1 MMKNAIPQGQ
11 VLSGFRVLD
20 LGSFITAPYA
30 AMLLAEMGAD
40 VIKIEKPGTGDPFR
54 AFGDGLYSSHFQAH
68 NRNKRSVA
76 LDFTKPSGRAALDTL
91 VSTADVL
98 LINVRPGV
106 EEKLGV
112 GAQRLQALNP
122 RLVYCAITGYG
133 ADGPYAER
141 PAYDNVGQ
149 ALSGWLSMFHEG
161 RDARVAGPAVSDAL
175 TGLFASM
182 GILGALLEREKTG
195 RGRKVEVSMLEATLA
210 FATEPLGKLFASGK
224 PVPFYSRAAASQSFL
239 VTCEDGDRI
248 ALHLSSPDKFWK
260 GLLKAISREDLSQK
274 YSDRSARVARYDE
287 LALDLAE
294 AFAQKARN
302 HWLPML
308 EQNDVPFAPERRLE
322 ELADDPQV
330 QHLDV
335 FYDMMHSRYGSVR
348 AAHRPVRY
356 DGDNHSNFMP
366 PPALGEHTQE
376 VLEAAGLSADDLEK
390 LAKEGAI

>member
-1 MMKNAIPQGQ
+1 MEQ

-30 AMLLAEMGAD
+30 AMLLGELGAD

-54 AFGDGLYSSHFQAH
+54 TFGSGLYSSHFQAH

-76 LDFTKPSGRAALDTL
+76 LDFTKPSGRAALDAL
-91 VSTADVL
+91 VATADVM

-106 EEKLGV
+106 EDKLGV

-133 ADGPYAER
+133 PDGPYAER

-161 RDARVAGPAVSDAL
+161 NDARVAGPAVSDAL

-224 PVPFYSRAAASQSFL
+224 PVAHYARAAASQSFL
-239 VTCEDGDRI
+239 VTCRDGNRI
-248 ALHLSSPDKFWK
+248 ALHLSSPDKFWR
-260 GLLKAISREDLSQK
+260 GLLNAISREDLLQK
-274 YSDRSARVARYDE
+274 YPDRSARVTRYDD
-287 LALDLAE
+287 LALDLAG
-294 AFAQKARN
+294 AFVTRPRE
-302 HWLPML
+302 HWLALL
-308 EQNDVPFAPERRLE
+308 EENDVPFAPERRLE

-335 FYDMMHSRYGSVR
+335 FYEMTHPRYGSVR

-356 DGDNHSNFMP
+356 DGDNHSNFLP
-366 PPALGEHTQE
+366 PPDLGEHTQE
-376 VLEAAGLSADDLEK
+376 VLLAAGLTAEDLEK
-390 LAKEGAI
+390 LAREGAI

>member
-1 MMKNAIPQGQ
+1 MEQ
-11 VLSGFRVLD
+11 VLAGFRVLD
-20 LGSFITAPYA
+20 LGSVITAPYA
-30 AMLLAEMGAD
+30 AMLLGELGAD
-40 VIKIEKPGTGDPFR
+40 VIKIEKPVTGDPFR
-54 AFGDGLYSSHFQAH
+54 TFGSGLYSSHFQAH

-76 LDFTKPSGRAALDTL
+76 LDFTKPAGRAALDVL
-91 VSTADVL
+91 VATADVT

-112 GAQRLQALNP
+112 GAGRLQALNP

-161 RDARVAGPAVSDAL
+161 NDARVAGPAVSDAL
-175 TGLFASM
+175 TGLFACV

-195 RGRKVEVSMLEATLA
+195 RGRKVEVNMLEAMIA
-210 FATEPLGKLFASGK
+210 FATEPLGNLLASGK
-224 PVPFYSRAAASQSFL
+224 PVPYYARAAASQSFL
-239 VTCEDGDRI
+239 LTCQDGKRI

-260 GLLKAISREDLSQK
+260 GLLKAISREDLLEK
-274 YSDRSARVARYDE
+274 YPDRAARVGRYDD
-287 LALDLAE
+287 LALDLAG
-294 AFAQKARN
+294 AFVTRPRDY
-302 HWLPML
+302 WLPLL
-308 EQNDVPFAPERRLE
+308 EANDVPFAPERRLE

-335 FYDMMHSRYGSVR
+335 FYEMTHPRYGSVR

-356 DGDNHSNFMP
+356 DGDNHSNFLP

-376 VLEAAGLSADDLEK
+376 VLRAAGMNDDDLDK
-390 LAKEGAI
+390 LAREGAI

>member
-1 MMKNAIPQGQ
+1 MTKDATPAGQ

-30 AMLLAEMGAD
+30 AMLLAELGAD
-40 VIKIEKPGTGDPFR
+40 VIKVEKPGAGDPFR
-54 AFGDGLYSSHFQAH
+54 AFGTGLYSSHFQAH

-76 LDFTKPSGRAALDTL
+76 LDFTKPAGRAALDIL
-91 VSTADVL
+91 VSTADVM

-112 GAQRLQALNP
+112 GAERLQALNP

-133 ADGPYAER
+133 PDGPYAER

-175 TGLFASM
+175 TGLFAGM

-195 RGRKVEVSMLEATLA
+195 LGRKVEVSMLEATLA

-239 VTCEDGDRI
+239 VTCQDGHRI
-248 ALHLSSPDKFWK
+248 ALHLSSPEKFWK
-260 GLLKAISREDLSQK
+260 GLLKAISREDLLQK
-274 YSDRSARVARYDE
+274 YPDRSARVSCYDD
-287 LALDLAE
+287 LALDLAQ
-294 AFAQKARN
+294 AFVTQPRSY
-302 HWLPML
+302 WLALL
-308 EQNDVPFAPERRLE
+308 EENDVPFAPERRLE

-335 FYDMMHSRYGSVR
+335 FYELHHPRYGKVR

-356 DGDNHSNFMP
+356 DGDNHSNFRP
-366 PPALGEHTQE
+366 PPDLGEHTHE
-376 VLEAAGLSADDLEK
+376 VLGAAGLGTEDMEK
-390 LAKEGAI
+390 LAREGVI

>member
-1 MMKNAIPQGQ
+1 MRNEASAAGQ

-30 AMLLAEMGAD
+30 AMLLAELGAD

-54 AFGDGLYSSHFQAH
+54 AFGSGLYSSHFQAH

-76 LDFTKPSGRAALDTL
+76 LDFTKPSGRAALDAL
-91 VSTADVL
+91 VATADVM

-106 EEKLGV
+106 EERLGV
-112 GAQRLQALNP
+112 GAQRLQELNP

-133 ADGPYAER
+133 PDGPYAER

-149 ALSGWLSMFHEG
+149 ALSGWLSMFHQG
-161 RDARVAGPAVSDAL
+161 KDARVAGPAVSDAL

-182 GILGALLEREKTG
+182 GIMGALLERERTG

-224 PVPFYSRAAASQSFL
+224 PVPFYARAAASQSFL
-239 VTCEDGDRI
+239 VTCQDGRRI
-248 ALHLSSPDKFWK
+248 ALHLSSPDKFWT
-260 GLLKAISREDLSQK
+260 GLLKAIAREDLLQK
-274 YSDRSARVARYDE
+274 YPDRSARVDRYD
-287 LALDLAE
+287 DLAMDLAQ
-294 AFAQKARN
+294 AFATQPRE
-302 HWLPML
+302 HWLPLL

-322 ELADDPQV
+322 ELVDDAQV

-335 FYDMMHSRYGSVR
+335 FYDLEHPRYGKVR

-356 DGDNHSNFMP
+356 DGDNHSNFRP
-366 PPALGEHTQE
+366 PPDLGEHTHE
-376 VLEAAGLSADDLEK
+376 VLRSAGLSGDDIEK
-390 LAKEGAI
+390 LATEGVI

>member
-1 MMKNAIPQGQ
+1 MEQ
-11 VLSGFRVLD
+11 VLAGFRVLD

-30 AMLLAEMGAD
+30 AMLLGELGAG
-40 VIKIEKPGTGDPFR
+40 VIKVEKPGTGDPFR
-54 AFGDGLYSSHFQAH
+54 AFGSGLYSSHFQAH

-76 LDFTKPSGRAALDTL
+76 LDFTKPAGRAALDAL
-91 VSTADVL
+91 VATADVL

-106 EEKLGV
+106 EDKLGV
-112 GAQRLQALNP
+112 GAERLQALNP

-161 RDARVAGPAVSDAL
+161 NDARVAGPAVSDAL
-175 TGLFASM
+175 TGLFACV
-182 GILGALLEREKTG
+182 GIQGALLERERTG

-224 PVPFYSRAAASQSFL
+224 PVAHYARAAASQSFI
-239 VTCEDGDRI
+239 VTCQDGDRI
-248 ALHLSSPDKFWK
+248 ALHLSSPDKFWR
-260 GLLKAISREDLSQK
+260 GLLKAISREDLLEK
-274 YSDRSARVARYDE
+274 YPDRAARITRYDD
-287 LALDLAE
+287 LALDLAG
-294 AFAQKARN
+294 AFVTRPRE
-302 HWLPML
+302 HWLPLL
-308 EQNDVPFAPERRLE
+308 EANDVPFAPERRLE

-330 QHLDV
+330 KHLDV
-335 FYDMMHSRYGSVR
+335 FYEMTHPRYGSVR

-356 DGDNHSNFMP
+356 DGDNHSNFLP

-376 VLEAAGLSADDLEK
+376 VLRATGMSDSDLEK
-390 LAKEGAI
+390 LAREGAI